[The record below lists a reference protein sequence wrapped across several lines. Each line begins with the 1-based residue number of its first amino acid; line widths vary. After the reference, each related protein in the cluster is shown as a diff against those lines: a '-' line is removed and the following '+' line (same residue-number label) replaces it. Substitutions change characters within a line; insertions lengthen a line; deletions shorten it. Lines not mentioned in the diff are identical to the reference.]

1 MNEATPI
8 PVDSGS
14 CSSEGCSTPRADT
27 EGALCPVSRTIGQRV
42 DLITLKALLK
52 GNALRRLEGKA
63 YRFCPEPDCGVVY
76 FDREA
81 DSVFKRTDLTVRV
94 TQKERGDSTPL
105 CYCFDYSLGDLRRDL
120 AESGGNLV
128 PAAIMREIRAGHC
141 ACEVRNPQGTCC
153 LGNISAAV
161 RSLSREP

>member
-1 MNEATPI
+1 MSEA
-8 PVDSGS
+8 DA
-14 CSSEGCSTPRADT
+14 ERAH
-27 EGALCPVSRTIGQRV
+27 CPVSGTIGPTV

-52 GNALRRLEGKA
+52 VDALRRLEGKA

-76 FDREA
+76 FDCTA
-81 DSVFKRTDLTVRV
+81 DSVFKRTDVSVPV

-105 CYCFDYSLGDLRRDL
+105 CYCFGYSVGDVRRDL
-120 AESGGNLV
+120 AENGGALV
-128 PAAIMREIRAGHC
+128 PAAITREIRAGHC

-153 LGNISAAV
+153 LGNIAVAV